1 MDTQKNDDEAMAAPA
16 DPPLEPSATTLQTEG
31 DDAPTNKSSSK
42 RFPPLF
48 QDPKTAAV
56 QAATDPRAGLLPK
69 DRISKKARGKG
80 ELLNIL

>member
-16 DPPLEPSATTLQTEG
+16 DPPLEPSATTLNRR